1 MKKRILK
8 YVVIF
13 VISLI
18 VFMGYDMIENV
29 KATGNPFIDIEIG
42 NPDQTE
48 QELIEAA
55 ETHKTFEGV
64 VVYGLDK

>member
-8 YVVIF
+8 YVIIF
-13 VISLI
+13 VVSLI

-29 KATGNPFIDIEIG
+29 KTTGNPFIDIEVG

-48 QELIEAA
+48 QDLIEAA